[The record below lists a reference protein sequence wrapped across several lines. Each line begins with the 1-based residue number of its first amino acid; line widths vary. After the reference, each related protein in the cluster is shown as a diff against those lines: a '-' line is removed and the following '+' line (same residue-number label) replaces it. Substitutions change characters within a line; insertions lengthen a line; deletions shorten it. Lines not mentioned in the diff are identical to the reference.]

1 MTHDETTTEPTPT
14 RKVGLPPGVTSG
26 ALWEVAG
33 QHGVVRLRLVGG
45 WARGDARPTDPVEI
59 VVGYAKRPAAIETVR
74 LQLSFERVT
83 GLRFVVREEST
94 VSVAER
100 EVLRREARML

>member
-1 MTHDETTTEPTPT
+1 MAHDPEPSTSAPQT
-14 RKVGLPPGVTSG
+14 KAGLPPGVTSG

-33 QHGVVRLRLVGG
+33 QHGVVRLRLVGA

-59 VVGYAKRPAAIETVR
+59 IVGYAKRPATIETVR

-83 GLRFVVREEST
+83 GLRFVVREESS

-100 EVLRREARML
+100 EVLRKEARML